1 MGVSMNG
8 GASPFSQAAIQ
19 TAVAQALTQTPLPPG
34 KTAAIVAMVTTEGIR
49 AVVVAKFDDH
59 WTATA
64 EVEYHG
70 GAIAGGVSVVASW

>member
-1 MGVSMNG
+1 MTL
-8 GASPFSQAAIQ
+8 APFPTSPFSPASIRD
-19 TAVAQALTQTPLPPG
+19 AVAQALTQTPLPDG
-34 KTAAIVAMVTTEGIR
+34 KTVAIVAMVTTDGIK

-59 WTATA
+59 WTATG